1 MRLKMSGPG
10 WANQVKVKRCDLGHE
25 CIEKLCKAQ
34 NSARRLG
41 QNLKGRLALRY
52 RFASRVEE
60 SPESKDVFRRL
71 LQASSSRYEEQ

>member
-1 MRLKMSGPG
+1 MNASRSCARPKTL
-10 WANQVKVKRCDLGHE
+10 LGG
-25 CIEKLCKAQ
+25 
-34 NSARRLG
+34 LG